1 MIRCLIG
8 VLLLCSASAAFAD
21 PILLLLL
28 RMVRD
33 KAVSASIEAS
43 VDNLRQPNKTM
54 PSPAYGFALPTPAI
68 PRGNEEQQLRA
79 LLDDNF
85 LHLTSSQR
93 DEVYANMRKILNDP
107 QHARDKAQMLAE
119 FGMTA
124 RAVRES
130 YRGLDMLG
138 QDEKR
143 LLLTRAREEYRRM
156 PDDERRQLLDI
167 LQSGSL
173 PIPRDL
179 RDSMLA
185 EFNRVTPGDSGA
197 ERRRE

>member
-43 VDNLRQPNKTM
+43 VDNLRQPNKMM

-107 QHARDKAQMLAE
+107 QYARDKSQMLAE

-185 EFNRVTPGDSGA
+185 EFSRVTPGDSGA

>member
-1 MIRCLIG
+1 
-8 VLLLCSASAAFAD
+8 
-21 PILLLLL
+21 
-28 RMVRD
+28 
-33 KAVSASIEAS
+33 
-43 VDNLRQPNKTM
+43 
-54 PSPAYGFALPTPAI
+54 
-68 PRGNEEQQLRA
+68 
-79 LLDDNF
+79 
-85 LHLTSSQR
+85 
-93 DEVYANMRKILNDP
+93 
-107 QHARDKAQMLAE
+107 
-119 FGMTA
+119 
-124 RAVRES
+124 
-130 YRGLDMLG
+130 MLG

>member
-1 MIRCLIG
+1 
-8 VLLLCSASAAFAD
+8 
-21 PILLLLL
+21 
-28 RMVRD
+28 
-33 KAVSASIEAS
+33 
-43 VDNLRQPNKTM
+43 M

-107 QHARDKAQMLAE
+107 QHARDKSQMLAE

-185 EFNRVTPGDSGA
+185 EFNRVAPGDSGA